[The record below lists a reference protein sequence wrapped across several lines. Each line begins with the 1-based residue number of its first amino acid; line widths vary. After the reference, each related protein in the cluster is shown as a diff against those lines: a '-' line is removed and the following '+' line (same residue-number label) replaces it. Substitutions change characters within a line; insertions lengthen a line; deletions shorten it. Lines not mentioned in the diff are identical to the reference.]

1 MLITFK
7 SKAAADVIMYKTH
20 AQPLFDLLGKSPDKG
35 VITAE
40 EIPDAIAKL
49 EARIA
54 ESKRELTTEEKKQ
67 KDALSVDAKNDT
79 KKDTKD
85 HTKDDNETVHEQPVS
100 FAVRAFP
107 LLEMLRA
114 AEREKQFV
122 IWGV

>member
-20 AQPLFDLLGKSPDKG
+20 AQPLFDLLEKSPDKG
-35 VITAE
+35 VITVE
-40 EIPDAIAKL
+40 EIPDALAKL

-67 KDALSVDAKNDT
+67 KNALSVDA
-79 KKDTKD
+79 KD
-85 HTKDDNETVHEQPVS
+85 HTKDDNETVHEQTVS

-114 AEREKQFV
+114 AKREKQFV